1 MRRTVG
7 AALILLTST
16 VTACSPSDPEP
27 EPTQARSWLEFE
39 ACHRAFGGYDM
50 RSEVGTNF
58 IRPERLGFF
67 RSLVEDYRDTGIS
80 GDAAV
85 KECEKVMPL
94 SDLIRLPD

>member
-1 MRRTVG
+1 
-7 AALILLTST
+7 
-16 VTACSPSDPEP
+16 
-27 EPTQARSWLEFE
+27 
-39 ACHRAFGGYDM
+39 M